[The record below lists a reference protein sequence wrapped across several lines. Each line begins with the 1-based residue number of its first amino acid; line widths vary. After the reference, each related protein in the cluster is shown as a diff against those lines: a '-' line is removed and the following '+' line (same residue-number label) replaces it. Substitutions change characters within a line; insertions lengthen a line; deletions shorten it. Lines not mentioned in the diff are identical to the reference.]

1 MTEPRK
7 IVLILGNGFD
17 LDLGLKTSY
26 KDFWES
32 EFCPKDFPAP
42 LIWHLNEALGD
53 HLEMVR
59 WYDLENE
66 LYNYY
71 KNKAGSLKQ
80 YDVITPMEKR
90 FLRDYTP
97 KNPVRGNYDEYKDEV
112 DSLIS
117 KGIVLVDPGWH
128 IYMKIPYLDDLRQSV
143 VWRDKEAFRRI
154 KEGLCKYVSSIFT
167 EEKKA
172 HAVSRDV
179 LTAVLSAKNN
189 GDFVS
194 IYSFNYTPID
204 ISKRCYGDTVY
215 HVHGDCQKGNII
227 IGSGDNARL
236 DEKYDF
242 LFKAFDKHFNP
253 PALTKDLREAS
264 DIIIF
269 GHSLGENDRQY
280 FSGFFKRQA
289 SDDNV
294 SPKTIYLFT
303 LDDESEVTIKRS
315 LQQMTDYN
323 LSSLYSNDHPVVIK
337 TGQLK
342 ECSSSYGDFLRRYI
356 TDPDELERCIMWWQ
370 ND

>member
-32 EFCPKDFPAP
+32 KYCPKDYPAP
-42 LIWHLNEALGD
+42 LIWHLNETLGD
-53 HLEMVR
+53 HLDMVR
-59 WYDLENE
+59 WYDLEEE
-66 LYNYY
+66 LYRYYQKITNTPHNYDLVTE
-71 KNKAGSLKQ
+71 A
-80 YDVITPMEKR
+80 EHR
-90 FLRDYTP
+90 FLNEYNPQNKLFNDYPRYESEIVSLRD
-97 KNPVRGNYDEYKDEV
+97 KGLLSI
-112 DSLIS
+112 DSTWGLF
-117 KGIVLVDPGWH
+117 LH
-128 IYMKIPYLDDLRQSV
+128 IPYIDDLRHDA
-143 VWRDKEAFRRI
+143 VWRDKEAFRLI
-154 KEGLCKYVSSIFT
+154 KDGLCKYISSIFT
-167 EEKKA
+167 EEEKA
-172 HAVSRDV
+172 HSVSKDV
-179 LTAVLSAKNN
+179 LTAVLSAKDN

-194 IYSFNYTPID
+194 IYSFNYTPIN
-204 ISKRCYGDTVY
+204 ISARRYGDSFH
-215 HVHGDCQKGNII
+215 HVHGDCQKENII

-242 LFKAFDKHFNP
+242 LFKAFDKNFNP

-289 SDDNV
+289 SDENV

-315 LQQMTDYN
+315 LQQITDYN